1 VSDVTT
7 NFINGGALNVLSG
20 SVKFSGGFTNHG
32 VIHGLVTQSGAV
44 TTISAAVPS
53 DFNGDGLSDI
63 LWQNASGQASIWE
76 MNANALNEWEQPDRR
91 RPGQPQSRPELARD
105 RNGRFQ
111 RRRPL

>member
-1 VSDVTT
+1 VANTGTYDIVANANISGAPVSSFINNGLFEKTGGGVSDVTT

-63 LWQNASGQASIWE
+63 LWQNASGQAST
-76 MNANALNEWEQPDRR
+76 
-91 RPGQPQSRPELARD
+91 
-105 RNGRFQ
+105 GR
-111 RRRPL
+111 